1 MGHYAQMRHGSAALL
16 LWFLSECT
24 FALKCGTGAK
34 FVPIH
39 CMSDNLMVMKI
50 TEANTNSWNEDQ
62 ECMSFDKIEMTCYT
76 WTGYYKHSFLEGTEV
91 PGTGV
96 SDRCKVFIIGGG
108 CTARSVCNETC

>member
-1 MGHYAQMRHGSAALL
+1 MKSAILL
-16 LWFLSECT
+16 LALCGS

-34 FVPIH
+34 FVPIQ

-62 ECMSFDKIEMTCYT
+62 ECLSFHDVEMTCYT
-76 WTGYYKHSFLEGTEV
+76 WTGWYKRSFLKGTPGL

-96 SDRCKVFIIGGG
+96 PDGCKVFITGGG
-108 CTARSVCNETC
+108 CTVTM